1 MTNLNL
7 DRSFDSD
14 HAVIATTIP
23 NRQQKM
29 KVFGFII
36 LFFLLYVVL
45 ISIAGALALGCI
57 AGGLTLI
64 RYYDVLYAVIP
75 GIALI
80 VLGSSLLYFLGRFL
94 FHRHQPVNPYR
105 TQINADNH
113 PRLFAFLQQLVADTR
128 ISFPRKIFVVPDVR
142 ASLFY
147 NASFFNLFWPIRRN
161 LEIGLGL
168 VNSVNISEF
177 KMLLAH
183 EFGHFSRENSSLS
196 RYVYG
201 LNKMLHDMLY
211 ENDDWNELA
220 RHRHSGSISGFFI
233 HITLLILNGMQYL
246 LRQMHRVINKHY
258 QDISRDIA
266 IQADEIALHMAG
278 TRAAISAIRRADIG
292 SYCMEHCM
300 HKLPELSEHKLR
312 FQNLYEV
319 QRNLIRY
326 YTLQSYG
333 RVDAEGLPVV
343 TGPFTKAYLKSRV
356 QLRDEWS
363 LQPSLESRISMF
375 LQANVD
381 REQLNTSAW
390 QLFNQP
396 AVMQEAMTGQV
407 YSVLS
412 MESNDCSW
420 ICPQQFVDDLE
431 QRQRTYEFPKVFN
444 SYYDNRSFA
453 QADFRFLQP
462 LSAEELKQITL
473 ETLYHPDV
481 VMRMRTCY
489 RDLQDSETLH
499 AIAVQQLQTR
509 HFEFDGKRYRANKA
523 ERLARKLSRA
533 AVEERQWL
541 TGNDLLACRYHY
553 TVALASGQQ
562 TADNLVGRYQEI
574 LDYQRDASLL
584 SDLVIRIIHG
594 IGLIFNSNHQTMEE
608 AVPSFDMLTETAIS
622 FRKLLLHLI
631 TAPAIR
637 NNLPGQIEESI
648 EYFRQHDCQFIRHGI
663 PDYAGIKALHDISNG
678 LMEYLNNRIILLK
691 KEYLELL
698 IELDHLHT
706 TN

>member
-1 MTNLNL
+1 MGL
-7 DRSFDSD
+7 
-14 HAVIATTIP
+14 
-23 NRQQKM
+23 
-29 KVFGFII
+29 II

-45 ISIAGALALGCI
+45 ISIAVALALGCI
-57 AGGLTLI
+57 AGGLALM
-64 RYYDVLYAVIP
+64 RYYYVLYSVIP

-80 VLGSSLLYFLGRFL
+80 ALGSSLLYFLGRFL
-94 FHRHQPVNPYR
+94 FHRSQPSNPYR
-105 TQINADNH
+105 TQIKADNH
-113 PRLFAFLQQLVADTR
+113 PLLFAFLKQLVTETR

-147 NASFFNLFWPIRRN
+147 NASFINLFWPVRRN

-183 EFGHFSRENSSLS
+183 EFGHFSKGHSSLS

-201 LNKMLHDMLY
+201 LNKMLHNMLY

-220 RHRHSGSISGFFI
+220 GHRHSGSISGFFI
-233 HITLLILNGMQYL
+233 HITLLVLSGMQYL
-246 LRQMHRVINKHY
+246 LRQMHRVINKYYH
-258 QDISRDIA
+258 DISRDIA
-266 IQADEIALHMAG
+266 IQADDIAVHIAG
-278 TRAAISAIRRADIG
+278 TQAATSAIRRADIG

-312 FQNLYEV
+312 FQNIYEV

-333 RVDAEGLPVV
+333 RLDAEGLPVV
-343 TGPFTKAYLKSRV
+343 NGPFTKAYLKSRV

-375 LQANVD
+375 LQANID
-381 REQLNTSAW
+381 RELHNTSAW

-396 AVMQEAMTGQV
+396 AAIQEAMTGQV
-407 YSVLS
+407 YNVLA

-420 ICPQQFVDDLE
+420 ICPQQFVEDLE
-431 QRQRTYEFPKVFN
+431 QRQRTYEFPPAFN
-444 SYYDNRSFA
+444 NYYDNRSFS

-462 LSAEELKQITL
+462 LSEEELQLTSL
-473 ETLYHPDV
+473 ESLYHPDI

-489 RDLQDSETLH
+489 RDLQDSETLQ
-499 AIAVQQLQTR
+499 AIALQQLQTR
-509 HFEFDGKRYRANKA
+509 HFEFDGRRYRANKA
-523 ERLARKLSRA
+523 ARLARKLSRE
-533 AVEERQWL
+533 AVEEKQWL

-553 TVALASGQQ
+553 TVALSIGQEV
-562 TADNLVGRYQEI
+562 ADNLVRRYQEI
-574 LDYQRDASLL
+574 LDYQKDANQL

-594 IGLIFNSNHQTMEE
+594 ISLIFNSNHQTMEE
-608 AVPSFDMLTETAIS
+608 ALPYFELLTQSAIS

-637 NNLPGQIEESI
+637 NNLPVRIEESI
-648 EYFRQHDCQFIRHGI
+648 EYFRQHDCQFIRHAI
-663 PDYAGIKALHDISNG
+663 PDYAGIKELHDVSSG
-678 LMEYLNNRIILLK
+678 LMEYLNNCIILMK
-691 KEYLELL
+691 KSYLELL
-698 IELDHLHT
+698 IEHNHLHT
-706 TN
+706 VN